1 MREADWTSL
10 VYSVERGECIL
21 MLGPDAVSGV
31 LNGEKLPLLTAMAH
45 FVKDK
50 LGPSYAHLDPN
61 RLSSVAQAAVS
72 QEDPFTLQGWVDEFY
87 REFESDTGVLRN
99 LAELPFALVLST
111 SPGLSAQHVFREIK
125 PNTHADFY
133 DRTSRARQSL
143 PDPTPEEPVI
153 YNIYGSLE
161 QPASLIL
168 SDSDRLDFIVSVVSD
183 DPPLPPKLKS
193 ALRDPNR
200 SLLFLGFDL
209 GQWQL
214 RVLLHVLA
222 GESQRRYKSFALE
235 LDEGRLDSGAEDF
248 YRVGHKIHFVRADV
262 ERFTSELRSRVSVM
276 PAPEAMGDDRPSSV
290 PPGAPVVFICHA
302 SEDKSVAREVAD
314 ALQASG
320 IDTWFDEN
328 DLRGGDSWDEKI
340 RRSLREVD
348 YVLVLQ
354 SQSLRDKDVG
364 YVNREISIA
373 LDRQAE
379 YRPPRRF
386 LIPVV
391 VDSPEYR
398 LEELDYLQAPDLS
411 TETGMDELIR
421 AIKRDVNLKERQG

>member
-1 MREADWTSL
+1 MRDADWTSL

-21 MLGPDAVSGV
+21 MLGPDAVSGT
-31 LNGEKLPLLTAMAH
+31 LNGERLPLLTAMAH

-50 LGPSYAHLDPN
+50 LGPSYAHLDPS

-72 QEDPFTLQGWVDEFY
+72 HEDPFTLQGWVDEFY
-87 REFESDTGVLRN
+87 REFESDTDVLRN
-99 LAELPFALVLST
+99 LAELPFALVVST
-111 SPGLSAQHVFREIK
+111 SPGLSAQHVFREVK

-133 DRTSRARQSL
+133 DRTSRAREAL
-143 PDPTPEEPVI
+143 PDPTPEAPDL

-235 LDEGRLDSGAEDF
+235 VDEGKLDAGAEDF
-248 YRVGHKIHFVRADV
+248 YRVGHKIHFVQAPL
-262 ERFTSELRSRVSVM
+262 ESFASELRSRVNVTA
-276 PAPEAMGDDRPSSV
+276 APEDVGDDHPSSL
-290 PPGAPVVFICHA
+290 PPGAPVVFICHVSA
-302 SEDKSVAREVAD
+302 DKPVARKVSE

-320 IDTWFDEN
+320 INTWLDEN
-328 DLRGGDSWDEKI
+328 ELRGGDSWDEMI
-340 RRSLREVD
+340 RRTLREVD

-354 SQSLRDKDVG
+354 SKSLRDKDIG

-386 LIPVV
+386 VIPVV
-391 VDSPEYR
+391 VDSPDHR
-398 LEELDYLQAPDLS
+398 LDELAYLQAPDLS
-411 TETGMDELIR
+411 TESGMDELVR
-421 AIKRDVNLKERQG
+421 SIKRDLNLKERRG